1 LDWLYIQQWT
11 DQHGTTE
18 LLNRLKSELAI

>member
-1 LDWLYIQQWT
+1 LEWSYIQHWT

-18 LLNRLKSELAI
+18 LLNRLKTELGI